1 MNEIDKA
8 ALALATES
16 VRKESPS
23 QCQRIDDRLAAD
35 EDWTDIGKS
44 CAYHRQIVVLD
55 LMPWQSPPCY
65 ADLVALREPF
75 GDPRAAREGAELRQR
90 MERCGVSKWHPDPVA
105 ACKAAESAKDQ
116 PAKVMRSHQPI

>member
-1 MNEIDKA
+1 MNEVDKA
-8 ALALATES
+8 ALALAIEA

-23 QCQRIDDRLAAD
+23 QCQRIDDRLAAG

-65 ADLVALREPF
+65 ADPGALREPF
-75 GDPRAAREGAELRQR
+75 GDPRAARESAELLQR
-90 MERCGVSKWHPDPVA
+90 LLRLGLSRFEPDPLA
-105 ACKAAESAKDQ
+105 AIAEAEAKRHT
-116 PAKVMRSHQPI
+116 PAK

>member
-8 ALALATES
+8 ALALAIEA

-65 ADLVALREPF
+65 ADLGALREPF
-75 GDPRAAREGAELRQR
+75 GDPRAARGAPSCCSGCCELGHV
-90 MERCGVSKWHPDPVA
+90 EVSN
-105 ACKAAESAKDQ
+105 
-116 PAKVMRSHQPI
+116 PIRGGNP